1 MKKKLLMLLTLLV
14 AFTTGVKA
22 DETDLIY
29 YDEWLFRWYKGYT

>member
-22 DETDLIY
+22 DETDLKEI
-29 YDEWLFRWYKGYT
+29 